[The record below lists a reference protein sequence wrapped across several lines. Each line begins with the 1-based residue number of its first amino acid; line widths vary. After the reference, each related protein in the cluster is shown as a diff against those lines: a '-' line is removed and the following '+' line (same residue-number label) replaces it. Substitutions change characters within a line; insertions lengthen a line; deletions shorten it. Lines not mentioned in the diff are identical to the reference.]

1 MVNIARMPHMSWF
14 KTTSKTAV
22 QKTAEATGYLI
33 RNKIANRITK
43 VSKNLKQNSL
53 ETVTNEHDK

>member
-1 MVNIARMPHMSWF
+1 MPHMSWF